1 MTALRNSLLA
11 SLALIATTTPLTAAE
26 TRPFDRTAFVA
37 AQAAGKPILVAV
49 KAWWCPVCAS
59 QGGTIRNT
67 IKDTAYANLV
77 VFQINY
83 DKQKSELPAFQVRKQ
98 GTILA
103 YRGTT
108 QVGRL
113 DFVTDKPRIRAL
125 IAQTLR

>member
-1 MTALRNSLLA
+1 MSALRTSFLA
-11 SLALIATTTPLTAAE
+11 GLALFAGSAPLAAAE
-26 TRPFDRTAFVA
+26 TRRFDRAAFVA
-37 AQAAGKPILVAV
+37 AQQAGKPIIVAV

-59 QGGTIRNT
+59 QGGTIRDT
-67 IKDTAYANLV
+67 VKDPAFANLV

-83 DKQKSELPAFQVRKQ
+83 DSQKRELPPFQVTRQ

-103 YRGTT
+103 YRGAQ